1 MAAGETPEAWINKQV
16 VVNLVPQPGMNPDDP
31 AASRR
36 EGQLRGISDW
46 GITVLSTYDSEVAGE
61 YQRSEFY
68 PWTAVRSIWAAD
80 ELRAGSPPPA

>member
-1 MAAGETPEAWINKQV
+1 MAVVETPEAWIGKQV
-16 VVNLVPQPGMNPDDP
+16 VVKLVPLPGTNPDDS
-31 AASRR
+31 AASR
-36 EGQLRGISDW
+36 EGQLQGLSDW

-68 PWTAVRSIWAAD
+68 PWTAVRSMWPAE

>member
-1 MAAGETPEAWINKQV
+1 MAAVETPDAWVGKQV
-16 VVNLVPQPGMNPDDP
+16 VVKLVPLPGTSPDE
-31 AASRR
+31 SSVSR
-36 EGQLRGISDW
+36 EGQLQGISDW

-68 PWTAVRSIWAAD
+68 PWTAVRSMWPTD